1 MPLAL
6 AQAFKGTSLQ
16 IANIELLMI
25 PPLDITHTPPQLAP
39 CEHIAGSERFALK
52 ALGLQA
58 LHLQSDGRSLVDVTL
73 DLEDGAPIGQE
84 DSLRAAFI
92 SILNSGHNTH
102 KQVGVRI
109 HASTSPHFERD
120 IEEVV
125 TQAGSSLAYIT
136 IPKVTS
142 TREVTWTAGVVEHF
156 ARRAGIQRRIP
167 LHLLIETPEAIE
179 AVYHLAAHPA
189 VETLDFGLMDCI
201 SHFGG
206 AIPSSGMRSPEQF
219 NHPLLAKIKSDIALA
234 ALSHNK
240 VANHNV
246 TVDIQNPDQA
256 FQDAF
261 KARHEFGFLRM
272 WSIHPD
278 QISPIIRGMTP
289 TEGEVKE
296 AREIIAAAQAAS
308 WGPIEHNGRLHDRAS
323 YRYYW
328 GILSRS
334 RATTP

>member
-1 MPLAL
+1 M
-6 AQAFKGTSLQ
+6 T
-16 IANIELLMI
+16 
-25 PPLDITHTPPQLAP
+25 PPLDITHTPPRLAP
-39 CEHIAGSERFALK
+39 CEHIAGNEKFALK
-52 ALGLQA
+52 ALGIQGQ
-58 LHLQSDGRSLVDVTL
+58 HLRSDGGSLVDITL
-73 DLEDGAPIGQE
+73 DLEDGAPVGHE
-84 DSLRAAFI
+84 DALRRAFI
-92 SILNSGHNTH
+92 SILNSGHNIH

-109 HASTSPHFERD
+109 HASTSTHFERD
-120 IEEVV
+120 IEEIV
-125 TQAGSSLAYIT
+125 THAGSSLAYIT

-142 TREVTWTAGVVEHF
+142 TGEVTWAAGVVEHY
-156 ARRAGIQRRIP
+156 AKRAGIQRRIP

-179 AVYHLAAHPA
+179 TVHQLAAHPA

-219 NHPLLAKIKSDIALA
+219 THPLLVKIKSEIALA

-240 VANHNV
+240 IANHNV
-246 TVDIQNPDQA
+246 TVDIRNPAQA

-278 QISPIIRGMTP
+278 QISHIIRGMTP
-289 TEGEVKE
+289 TADEVKE
-296 AREIIAAAQAAS
+296 AREIIAAAQAAN
-308 WGPIEHNGRLHDRAS
+308 WGPIQHNGRLHDRAS

-328 GILSRS
+328 GIVS
-334 RATTP
+334 RAGAPTP

>member
-1 MPLAL
+1 M
-6 AQAFKGTSLQ
+6 T
-16 IANIELLMI
+16 
-25 PPLDITHTPPQLAP
+25 PPLDITHTPPRLAP
-39 CEHIAGSERFALK
+39 CEHIAGNEKFALK
-52 ALGLQA
+52 ALGIQGQ
-58 LHLQSDGRSLVDVTL
+58 HLRSDGGSLVDITL
-73 DLEDGAPIGQE
+73 DLEDGAPVGHE
-84 DSLRAAFI
+84 DTLRGTFI
-92 SILNSGHNTH
+92 SILNSGHNIL

-120 IEEVV
+120 IEEIV
-125 TQAGSSLAYIT
+125 TRAGSSLAYIT

-142 TREVTWTAGVVEHF
+142 TREVTWAAGVVEHY
-156 ARRAGIQRRIP
+156 AKRAGIERRIP

-179 AVYHLAAHPA
+179 TVYQLAAHPA

-219 NHPLLAKIKSDIALA
+219 THPLLVKIKSEIALA

-240 VANHNV
+240 IANHNV
-246 TVDIQNPDQA
+246 TVDIRNPDQA
-256 FQDAF
+256 FQDAY

-278 QISPIIRGMTP
+278 QISHIIRGMTP
-289 TEGEVKE
+289 TADEVKE
-296 AREIIAAAQAAS
+296 AREIMAAAQAAN
-308 WGPIEHNGRLHDRAS
+308 WGPIQHNGRLHDRAS

-328 GILSRS
+328 GILSRAGAS
-334 RATTP
+334 TP

>member
-1 MPLAL
+1 M
-6 AQAFKGTSLQ
+6 T
-16 IANIELLMI
+16 
-25 PPLDITHTPPQLAP
+25 PPLDITHTPPRLAP
-39 CEHIAGSERFALK
+39 CEHLAGNEKFALK
-52 ALGLQA
+52 ALAIQGQ
-58 LHLQSDGRSLVDVTL
+58 HLRSDGSSLVDITL
-73 DLEDGAPIGQE
+73 DLEDGAPVGQE
-84 DSLRAAFI
+84 DSLRGTFI
-92 SILNSGHNTH
+92 SILNSSQNAR
-102 KQVGVRI
+102 KQIGVRI

-125 TQAGSSLAYIT
+125 TRAGSSLAYIT

-142 TREVTWTAGVVEHF
+142 IREVTWAAGVVEHY
-156 ARRAGIQRRIP
+156 ATKAGIERPIP

-179 AVYHLAAHPA
+179 SIHQLAAHPA

-219 NHPLLAKIKSDIALA
+219 SHPLLRKIKSEIALA

-240 VANHNV
+240 IANHNV
-246 TVDIQNPDQA
+246 TVDIRNPDQA

-261 KARHEFGFLRM
+261 KARHELGFLRM

-278 QISPIIRGMTP
+278 QIPHIIRGMTP
-289 TEGEVKE
+289 TADEVKE
-296 AREIIAAAQAAS
+296 ATDIIAAAQAAN
-308 WGPIEHNGRLHDRAS
+308 WGPIQHNGRLHDRAS

-328 GILSRS
+328 GILSRG
-334 RATTP
+334 RTTTP